1 MEQEGRPPHI
11 FHLTID
17 HKPFTWAEPS
27 ITGAQ
32 IKHLVGITQP
42 DFGVWRVV
50 PGPGDDEPIGDNE
63 PAQLSREHAD
73 HNRFITG
80 PVKTTEG

>member
-1 MEQEGRPPHI
+1 MEQQAHPPHE

-17 HKPFTWAEPS
+17 HKPYTWPEQF

-32 IKHLVGITQP
+32 IKHLAGITQS
-42 DFGVWRVV
+42 DYGVWRLV
-50 PGPGDDEPIGDNE
+50 PGPGDDEPVGDNE
-63 PAQLSREHAD
+63 RTELSHDAG